1 MNNEYPTATIE
12 IAEGVT
18 IHPHRTPEFN
28 LYVGSYK
35 EADRQS
41 HCVLFYYKE
50 SLFGTYGKLKF
61 LEKQP
66 IPEEDAPKYLAK
78 DVEEYGIDKVMG
90 WVYFQCEAEQ
100 LKM

>member
-1 MNNEYPTATIE
+1 MKIPAIE
-12 IAEGVT
+12 IANGV
-18 IHPHRTPEFN
+18 IIYPNKTPEFD
-28 LYVGSYK
+28 LYIGSYK
-35 EADRQS
+35 EAERQADYL
-41 HCVLFYYKE
+41 LFYYKE

-78 DVEEYGIDKVMG
+78 DVEEYGIDTVMG
-90 WVYFQCEAEQ
+90 WVYFQCKAEQ